1 MNIRFIGLV
10 CIGFSIAGCG
20 IEVKKECDQWAI
32 DAEHVMQ
39 YRQQGLAPTNT
50 LFEKFDKELVE
61 QAYLV
66 PLMET
71 EQLRLMAISKFK
83 LNRLTVCENS

>member
-1 MNIRFIGLV
+1 
-10 CIGFSIAGCG
+10 
-20 IEVKKECDQWAI
+20 
-32 DAEHVMQ
+32 MQ